1 MPLVLVTQ
9 FPLAACVSD
18 SGLPP
23 RAQGISRIS
32 PRYGFC
38 T

>member
-1 MPLVLVTQ
+1 MPFVLVTQ
-9 FPLAACVSD
+9 FPLAVCVSD

-23 RAQGISRIS
+23 RAQGISWIS
-32 PRYGFC
+32 PRYAFC